1 MIEMADVTSQYD
13 EAAII
18 SWEAMQKVL
27 DSASTVPLIFAGG
40 SRMQR
45 DSRRCWRPSH
55 A

>member
-1 MIEMADVTSQYD
+1 MADVTPEYD
-13 EAAII
+13 VAAIMG
-18 SWEAMQKVL
+18 WEAMQKVL